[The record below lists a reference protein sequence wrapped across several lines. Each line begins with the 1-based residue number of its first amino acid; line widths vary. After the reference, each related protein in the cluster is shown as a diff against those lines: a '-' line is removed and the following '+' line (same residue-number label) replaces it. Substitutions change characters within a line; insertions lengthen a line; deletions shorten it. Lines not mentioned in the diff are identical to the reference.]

1 MIITETKG
9 TAKIIGDIQSNSV
22 SIDLSNIGFITQ
34 LLSTNLYSKP
44 IESFLRETVSNAWDS
59 HVEAG
64 NDSPILLELGTD
76 TEDRN
81 YCRIQ
86 DFGVGL
92 SPERFNS
99 IYKNI
104 GSSTKREDNTQIGG
118 LTCRCQI
125 FYVSLQ

>member
-1 MIITETKG
+1 MKINEIENS
-9 TAKIIGDIQSNSV
+9 AIIIGDIQSNTV
-22 SIDLSNIGFITQ
+22 SIDIKNIGFITM

-44 IESFLRETVSNAWDS
+44 IESFLREIVSNAWDS
-59 HVEAG
+59 HVEVG
-64 NDSPILLELGTD
+64 NTEPILLEIGTD

-86 DFGVGL
+86 DFGIGL
-92 SPERFNS
+92 SPERFDT

-118 LTCRCQI
+118 LTCRC
-125 FYVSLQ
+125 